1 MKIRAFFADFR
12 TGETRGARYEVST
25 SESEVNGNTE
35 REGNPRA
42 DLPSFLSELR
52 RAKENGFTEQ
62 SIVFSLAKQIVNSER
77 AGTPCEAKI
86 FVLSS
91 THSLP

>member
-1 MKIRAFFADFR
+1 M
-12 TGETRGARYEVST
+12 ST
-25 SESEVNGNTE
+25 SESEANAN
-35 REGNPRA
+35 NPRA
-42 DLPSFLSELR
+42 DLPSFLGELR

-62 SIVFSLAKQIVNSER
+62 AIVFLLSKQIVNSER

-91 THSLP
+91 THSLEQDSGL

>member
-1 MKIRAFFADFR
+1 MKKFGGVGFAKQIQ
-12 TGETRGARYEVST
+12 E
-25 SESEVNGNTE
+25 
-35 REGNPRA
+35 A

-62 SIVFSLAKQIVNSER
+62 SIVFLLSKQIVNSER

-91 THSLP
+91 THSF